1 MLLVLTVAMLA
12 SSITYATPNQSVSDN
27 FTNTTNISEIVENT
41 TSPITIQNTTTTVVN
56 DTDTNQQENQTSE
69 PTNNTQNSSSQI
81 SNQTDTIQNYT
92 AAASD
97 GTYNNVHGLW
107 LNVDD
112 VNNVNVNELIS
123 AGITDVFVKA
133 NRISYPTYQN
143 VLTTIINKLQGTEIR
158 IHAWITCFVDTQGN
172 WVDPKDSNTTDA
184 LVKTIKDITTNYNI
198 AGIHL
203 DYVRYPGT
211 AYQHSGGTEAITSF
225 VQRVY
230 TTVKSVKAKVAVSA
244 ALMPEGAVNA
254 YYYGQDYVQLS
265 KYLDFLVPMIYEGNY
280 NEDNDWITST
290 TAYIVSHSTKPVV
303 AGLQTYESDWNL
315 VALSAEEINQ
325 DIQSTLSGGSSGFV
339 LFRYGWVD
347 KDFFKNTSTPTFTR
361 EQIAAAA
368 VNVKA
373 YIEANKCLPDTVS
386 VAGVSVNIA
395 QYLYLACQASVQIGS
410 GSTGGIGLPTATV
423 PAGFSE
429 EMISGQVTKGD
440 YLDLASRIVSYMNSN
455 HQAPIYGL
463 NGLGKI
469 SYQSLTYL
477 YTRILASYSTNN
489 ALPTPMTIMS
499 WKPANIPIND
509 TPNNSNNN
517 PTNTFTREQI
527 AAAAV
532 NVKTYIETYKSL
544 PSTVSVA
551 GVSVNIAQY
560 LYLACQASVQI
571 GSGSTGGIGLP
582 TATVPAG
589 FSEEMISGQVTKGD
603 YLDLASRIV
612 SYMNS
617 NHQAPIYGL
626 NGLGKIS
633 YQSLVYMYTRALA
646 YSNTN
651 NVLPNYVVMKP
662 WSAANIPMGTSS
674 PAGTTF
680 TPSEIQD
687 AAVNVK
693 AYIEANKCLPS
704 TVSVAGVSVNI
715 AQYLYLACQASVQ
728 IGSGSTGGIGLP
740 TATVPAGFSEEMISG
755 QVSKSDYL
763 DLASRIVSFMD
774 SNHQAPAYGL
784 NGLGKISY
792 QSLVYMYTRVLAY
805 SDANNALPNYAV
817 VKPWSAA
824 NIPISGTSTTGTTF
838 TISEIAGAAQRVKNY
853 IENSKALPN
862 YVQIGS
868 HQINMAQ
875 FLHLLTTA
883 TVNLNNKNTGPVY
896 LNSETLPSSSYEEMT
911 SGNLYMAE
919 YVDFAKRIATYMD
932 TNNKAPECGL
942 VGLGKISYQS
952 QIYLYSRVI
961 NFYGVNGVLPNYAT
975 MKPWSSIVG
984 TVEPSVPSELQQYLQ
999 ATLNCQVNDPSII
1012 AKAQS
1017 ITSGATSSYDKAQRV
1032 FNWVRDNLEYSMYYD
1047 SQKGAVNT
1055 LASGSANCCDHSHLV
1070 VALSRAAGLPAR
1082 YVHGVCTF
1090 TSGNVYGHV
1099 WAQIYVNGQWYN
1111 ADATSYRNELGVI
1124 NNWNTNSWTYKGTY
1138 TELPF

>member
-1 MLLVLTVAMLA
+1 M
-12 SSITYATPNQSVSDN
+12 
-27 FTNTTNISEIVENT
+27 
-41 TSPITIQNTTTTVVN
+41 
-56 DTDTNQQENQTSE
+56 
-69 PTNNTQNSSSQI
+69 
-81 SNQTDTIQNYT
+81 
-92 AAASD
+92 
-97 GTYNNVHGLW
+97 
-107 LNVDD
+107 
-112 VNNVNVNELIS
+112 
-123 AGITDVFVKA
+123 
-133 NRISYPTYQN
+133 
-143 VLTTIINKLQGTEIR
+143 
-158 IHAWITCFVDTQGN
+158 
-172 WVDPKDSNTTDA
+172 
-184 LVKTIKDITTNYNI
+184 
-198 AGIHL
+198 
-203 DYVRYPGT
+203 
-211 AYQHSGGTEAITSF
+211 
-225 VQRVY
+225 
-230 TTVKSVKAKVAVSA
+230 
-244 ALMPEGAVNA
+244 
-254 YYYGQDYVQLS
+254 
-265 KYLDFLVPMIYEGNY
+265 
-280 NEDNDWITST
+280 
-290 TAYIVSHSTKPVV
+290 
-303 AGLQTYESDWNL
+303 
-315 VALSAEEINQ
+315 
-325 DIQSTLSGGSSGFV
+325 
-339 LFRYGWVD
+339 
-347 KDFFKNTSTPTFTR
+347 
-361 EQIAAAA
+361 
-368 VNVKA
+368 
-373 YIEANKCLPDTVS
+373 
-386 VAGVSVNIA
+386 
-395 QYLYLACQASVQIGS
+395 
-410 GSTGGIGLPTATV
+410 
-423 PAGFSE
+423 
-429 EMISGQVTKGD
+429 
-440 YLDLASRIVSYMNSN
+440 
-455 HQAPIYGL
+455 
-463 NGLGKI
+463 
-469 SYQSLTYL
+469 
-477 YTRILASYSTNN
+477 
-489 ALPTPMTIMS
+489 
-499 WKPANIPIND
+499 
-509 TPNNSNNN
+509 
-517 PTNTFTREQI
+517 
-527 AAAAV
+527 
-532 NVKTYIETYKSL
+532 
-544 PSTVSVA
+544 
-551 GVSVNIAQY
+551 
-560 LYLACQASVQI
+560 
-571 GSGSTGGIGLP
+571 
-582 TATVPAG
+582 
-589 FSEEMISGQVTKGD
+589 
-603 YLDLASRIV
+603 
-612 SYMNS
+612 
-617 NHQAPIYGL
+617 
-626 NGLGKIS
+626 
-633 YQSLVYMYTRALA
+633 
-646 YSNTN
+646 
-651 NVLPNYVVMKP
+651 
-662 WSAANIPMGTSS
+662 
-674 PAGTTF
+674 
-680 TPSEIQD
+680 
-687 AAVNVK
+687 
-693 AYIEANKCLPS
+693 
-704 TVSVAGVSVNI
+704 
-715 AQYLYLACQASVQ
+715 
-728 IGSGSTGGIGLP
+728 P